1 MNKLS
6 KILLAIVISI
16 LFVAL
21 IIMIILF
28 FNMKNVAYLN
38 YSLYES
44 QRDLSNF
51 LEEQLD
57 EYRQEEEAKEYNQ
70 E

>member
-1 MNKLS
+1 MNKLN
-6 KILLAIVISI
+6 KILIAIVISI
-16 LFVAL
+16 LGVAL

-28 FNMKNVAYLN
+28 FNMKNVADMN
-38 YSLYES
+38 YSMYET
-44 QRDLSNF
+44 QKDFSNF

-57 EYRQEEEAKEYNQ
+57 EYRQEESKEYNQ

>member
-1 MNKLS
+1 
-6 KILLAIVISI
+6 
-16 LFVAL
+16 
-21 IIMIILF
+21 
-28 FNMKNVAYLN
+28 MKNVAYLN